1 MMEPALKRNIENGMS
16 SFEVL
21 QFRINHLEARS
32 HELRQTMDRLLSD
45 IDGLTAKKDSRTTS
59 RRERWEIEGEL
70 MTKRSELEMVRRSS
84 SEATHEL
91 MGMRKAVDV
100 IIVISN
106 YGGEVNDNNRR
117 RIEEILRY

>member
-1 MMEPALKRNIENGMS
+1 MEPALKRNIENGMS

-32 HELRQTMDRLLSD
+32 HEPRQTMDRLLSD

-70 MTKRSELEMVRRSS
+70 KTKRNELERIRSSS

-106 YGGEVNDNNRR
+106 YGGEVNDSNRR